1 MPRQLKK
8 KSSAPRRSRPVA
20 PVVTATSTKPC
31 PYAAFFGIDWA
42 DQQHEVA
49 ELDGETVH
57 HRTLLHTPEAIE
69 AWANELHTR
78 FGGRPVA
85 VCLEQAQGG
94 LLAALQQYSHLVLF
108 PINPA
113 KADAYRESF
122 AHSGAKSDLKDAELL
137 ARYVREHHPRLR
149 AWRPDTEQ
157 TRKLARFVELRRNL
171 VEERKQ
177 TMQRIVALLKQYFP
191 LALVIAKDYSEKLML
206 ALLAKWATLGEWQRA
221 NPRTLKLVAGEFLK
235 HEETRDELVKQIRA
249 ASPLTTD
256 PAILK
261 PNALYLQTQIAK
273 LPGLNAAI
281 ETFEQEI
288 AQLFNT
294 HPDAPIFRSL
304 YGAGDALAPRLL
316 VAFGTDRERF
326 ESAHDVQCYSGI
338 APVTKQSG
346 KSREVHRRFACN
358 KFLRQS
364 FHEFA
369 DHARKHCEWARAF
382 YQHKRAHGT
391 RHHAAV
397 RALAFKW
404 IRIIFRCWKNH
415 TTYDDERYT
424 RQLQRKQVNYLQ
436 PLQTA

>member
-1 MPRQLKK
+1 MLRQRKK
-8 KSSAPRRSRPVA
+8 KSSARSRPVPA
-20 PVVTATSTKPC
+20 PSTTSSTPC
-31 PYAAFFGIDWA
+31 PYVAFFGIDWA

-49 ELDGETVH
+49 HLDGEAVQ

-69 AWANELHTR
+69 TWAQELHTQ
-78 FGGRPVA
+78 FGGQPVA
-85 VCLEQAQGG
+85 VCLEQSQGG
-94 LLAALQQYSHLVLF
+94 LLAALQQHTHLVLF

-113 KADAYRESF
+113 KANAYRKSF
-122 AHSGAKSDLKDAELL
+122 AHSGAKNDLKDAELL
-137 ARYVREHHPRLR
+137 ARYVREHHARLR
-149 AWRPDTEQ
+149 AWQPDTEQ
-157 TRKLARFVELRRNL
+157 TRQLARFVELRRNL

-177 TMQRIVALLKQYFP
+177 TMQRITALLKLYFP

-221 NPRTLKLVAGEFLK
+221 NPRTLKSFVTPFLK
-235 HEETRDELVKQIRA
+235 DEERRDQLVQQIRA
-249 ASPLTTD
+249 ATPLTTD
-256 PAILK
+256 QAFVK
-261 PNALYLQTQIAK
+261 PNALYLQTQVAK
-273 LPGLNAAI
+273 LPGLNQALEA
-281 ETFEQEI
+281 FDQQI

-304 YGAGDALAPRLL
+304 YGAGAALAPRLL
-316 VAFGTDRERF
+316 VALGTDRERF
-326 ESAHDVQCYSGI
+326 ATADDVQCYSGI
-338 APVTKQSG
+338 APVSEQSG
-346 KSREVHRRFACN
+346 KSCKVHRRYACN

-369 DHARKHCEWARAF
+369 DHARKHCDWARAF
-382 YQHKRAHGT
+382 YQHKRTHGM

-415 TTYDDERYT
+415 TPYDDERYT
-424 RQLQRKQVNYLQ
+424 AALRRKNVNYLP

>member
-20 PVVTATSTKPC
+20 PTTTPC

-49 ELDGETVH
+49 ELDKEAVH
-57 HRTLLHTPEAIE
+57 HCTLLHTPEAIE
-69 AWANELHTR
+69 AWAQELLVR
-78 FGGRPVA
+78 FGGRSVA

-94 LLAALQQYSHLVLF
+94 LLAALQPYSHLVLF

-113 KADAYRESF
+113 KANAYRESF
-122 AHSGAKSDLKDAELL
+122 AHSGAKNDLKDAELL
-137 ARYVREHHPRLR
+137 ARYVREHHSRLR

-157 TRKLARFVELRRNL
+157 TRQLARFVELRRNL

-177 TMQRIVALLKQYFP
+177 TMQRITALLKLYFP
-191 LALVIAKDYSEKLML
+191 LALVIAKEYSEKLML
-206 ALLAKWATLGEWQRA
+206 ALLQRWATLGAWQRA

-235 HEETRDELVKQIRA
+235 HEETREELVQQIRA
-249 ASPLTTD
+249 AAPLTTD

-273 LPGLNAAI
+273 LPGLNEAI
-281 ETFEQEI
+281 ETFDQEI
-288 AQLFNT
+288 AKLFNT
-294 HPDAPIFRSL
+294 HPDAAIFRSL
-304 YGAGDALAPRLL
+304 YGAGAALAPRLL
-316 VAFGTDRERF
+316 VALGTDRERF
-326 ESAHDVQCYSGI
+326 TTAADVQCYSGI

-346 KSREVHRRFACN
+346 KSQSVYRRFACN

-369 DHARKHCEWARAF
+369 DHARKHCDWARAF
-382 YQHKRAHGT
+382 YQHKRAHGM

-415 TTYDDERYT
+415 TTYADERYT
-424 RQLQRKQVNYLQ
+424 AALRRKNINYLQ
-436 PLQTA
+436 PLTTP

>member
-20 PVVTATSTKPC
+20 PDVTATRTTPC

-49 ELDGETVH
+49 ELDVETVH
-57 HRTLLHTPEAIE
+57 RRTLLHTPEAIE
-69 AWANELHTR
+69 AWAQDLHVQ
-78 FGGRPVA
+78 FGGRPIA

-94 LLAALQQYSHLVLF
+94 LLAALQKYPHLVLF

-113 KADAYRESF
+113 KINAYREAF
-122 AHSGAKSDLKDAELL
+122 AHSGAKSDLKDSELM
-137 ARYVREHHPRLR
+137 ARYIREHHPHLR
-149 AWRPDTEQ
+149 AWQPDTEQ
-157 TRKLARFVELRRNL
+157 TRKLARFVELRRDL

-177 TMQRIVALLKQYFP
+177 TMQRITSLLKLYFP

-221 NPRTLKLVAGEFLK
+221 NPRTLKSFVTPFLK
-235 HEETRDELVKQIRA
+235 EEEARHQLVQQIRA

-256 PAILK
+256 SAIVE
-261 PNALYLQTQIAK
+261 PTALYLQTQITK
-273 LPGLNAAI
+273 LPELNKAI
-281 ETFEQEI
+281 EAFDQEI

-304 YGAGDALAPRLL
+304 YGAGAALAPRLL
-316 VAFGTDRERF
+316 VALGTDRERF
-326 ESAHDVQCYSGI
+326 ATADDVQSYSGI

-346 KSREVHRRFACN
+346 KSQSVHRRYACN

-369 DHARKHCEWARAF
+369 EHARKHCDWARAF
-382 YQHKRAHGT
+382 YQHKRAHGM

-415 TTYDDERYT
+415 TPYDDERYT
-424 RQLQRKQVNYLQ
+424 RQLQRKNVDYLQ
-436 PLQTA
+436 SGQTA

>member
-8 KSSAPRRSRPVA
+8 KTVPRRRA
-20 PVVTATSTKPC
+20 PTARLTTQHTSPC
-31 PYAAFFGIDWA
+31 PYAAFVGIDWA
-42 DQQHEVA
+42 DRQHEVA
-49 ELDGETVH
+49 ELEGETVH
-57 HRTLLHTPEAIE
+57 RCTLLHTPEAIE
-69 AWANELHTR
+69 VWAQELRTQ
-78 FGGRPVA
+78 FDGRPVA
-85 VCLEQAQGG
+85 ICLEQTQGG
-94 LLAALQQYSHLVLF
+94 LLAALEKYPHLVLF

-122 AHSGAKSDLKDAELL
+122 AHSGAKSDRVDAELL

-149 AWRPDTEQ
+149 PWKPDTEQ
-157 TRKLARFVELRRNL
+157 TRQLARCVELRRNL

-177 TMQRIVALLKQYFP
+177 TMQRIVAILKQYFP
-191 LALVIAKDYSEKLML
+191 LALVIANDYSEKLML
-206 ALLAKWATLGEWQRA
+206 ALLAKWPTLGEWQRA
-221 NPRTLKLVAGEFLK
+221 NPRTLKSFVAPFLK
-235 HEETRDELVKQIRA
+235 DEERREQLVKQIRA
-249 ASPLTTD
+249 ATPLTTD
-256 PAILK
+256 PAFVK
-261 PNALYLQTQIAK
+261 PNALYLQTQVAK
-273 LPGLNAAI
+273 LPGLNEAI
-281 ETFEQEI
+281 QTFDEEI
-288 AQLFNT
+288 ARLFNT

-316 VAFGTDRERF
+316 VALGTDRDRF
-326 ESAHDVQCYSGI
+326 QTADDVQCYSGI
-338 APVTKQSG
+338 APVSKQSG

-369 DHARKHCEWARAF
+369 DHARKHCDWARAF
-382 YQHKRAHGT
+382 YQHKKAHGM

-424 RQLQRKQVNYLQ
+424 RQLQRKHVNYL
-436 PLQTA
+436 PPAQTT